1 MKIKLT
7 QEVLDSGGL
16 PSTGS
21 HQGFTGGVWNL
32 LNSGKGV
39 EVDNVPEKSKDKLE
53 EVSVKSP
60 KHSSK
65 KKKKK
70 EEVKDG
76 E

>member
-21 HQGFTGGVWNL
+21 HQGFTVGVWNL
-32 LNSGKGV
+32 LNSGKVV
-39 EVDNVPEKSKDKLE
+39 EVGSIPEKSKDKIE
-53 EVSVKSP
+53 EVAVSSP
-60 KHSSK
+60 KPSSK
-65 KKKKK
+65 KKKQK